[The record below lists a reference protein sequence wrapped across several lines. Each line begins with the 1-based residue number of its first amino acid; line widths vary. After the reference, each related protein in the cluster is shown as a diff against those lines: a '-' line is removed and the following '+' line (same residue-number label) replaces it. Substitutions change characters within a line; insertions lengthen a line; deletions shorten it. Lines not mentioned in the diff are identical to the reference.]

1 MPRFCGWCEERWYP
15 ARHGSGHNR
24 KLHSEECA
32 RNKDCKCPPLHDK
45 CEAEVSVPGSATA
58 KIRVFCT
65 EFAACVLVCNAQMR
79 PDRVHHPPKDP
90 SPITEK
96 LPNESTLVAHRAA
109 NGKPLQFVANIRVPQ
124 KGSATAKRKTVQD
137 RSELLETLI
146 EQTVVPPNKQFKSE
160 ALPDRVAQLKHL
172 MKRDFLRDAFKTAAT
187 EMGIGSRQLTT
198 HEQLEL
204 DKLLK

>member
-1 MPRFCGWCEERWYP
+1 MC
-15 ARHGSGHNR
+15 
-24 KLHSEECA
+24 
-32 RNKDCKCPPLHDK
+32 
-45 CEAEVSVPGSATA
+45 
-58 KIRVFCT
+58 
-65 EFAACVLVCNAQMR
+65 CVQMR

-90 SPITEK
+90 SPVTEK
-96 LPNESTLVAHRAA
+96 LPNESTLVTHRAA

-172 MKRDFLRDAFKTAAT
+172 MKRDLLRDAFTIAAT